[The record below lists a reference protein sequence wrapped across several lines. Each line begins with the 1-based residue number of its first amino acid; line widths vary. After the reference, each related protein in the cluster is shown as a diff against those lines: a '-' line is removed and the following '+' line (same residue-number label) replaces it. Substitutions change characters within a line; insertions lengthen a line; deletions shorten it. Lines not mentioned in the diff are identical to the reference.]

1 MIDIGEVN
9 IFASENFEGDD
20 NEINE
25 NIIVNKIKNFN
36 EIIHASVF
44 ERNSKIPL
52 ETFSEND
59 LNNYAL
65 NSIDFFQDEDKYHKS
80 MNQFSYRNFSKKQ
93 MKMKIVVEDLKGNKE
108 VIKINDDE
116 YVEGIK
122 RELSLKTGVNENMI
136 LYYKGEI
143 LEDYKKVYDY
153 EIRNYKVI
161 KYKGCFTE
169 IEKEPDDIFN
179 YSCLWLY
186 EILNNCYPQNYEWE
200 LFPKEIAANQLQQ
213 EGGTCYMVSAL
224 EAMSH
229 IPFLLNYIFNTFDTT
244 FSEYSK
250 KYKVNFSNKSYTVL
264 NQFPRDTD
272 AKIPILK
279 FIKPLE
285 KEAYAI
291 IFEKVW
297 AVIRKGYCNIN
308 GGHSKEVFEKVLA
321 GFSQIMYNNKM
332 NIFDLKI
339 HSETKQ
345 QIIHSKKSDEFWIK
359 KIICLE
365 NNKINPKDVFE
376 IIENAFKKDGAIIT
390 TSINMISDIEKKLE
404 EKKCTNEKEYKIY
417 KKLYDI
423 NFDYTILSIHK
434 EGNQNFVKIKT
445 SDYCIEISEFKKE
458 DNFNYKIFDIPE
470 KYFEFYFG
478 GHEYSILGTYSLV
491 NPWTEKIQQFV
502 IIKNPWRGGGYD
514 IEEKINFQK
523 IENQIYGFNDIININ
538 KQYNKTGVFYMPK
551 EYFDGW
557 FRDITICTPNYEE
570 KYPKVYEH
578 LELYKTISK
587 EYKVNSSQYFF
598 NFNQG
603 NQLIKT
609 DIISKK
615 DFDSNKKLIQII
627 KSNFVYAFKQDSMET
642 IFWSGKKAYNFQ
654 KATDDYIV
662 QKGFKFEVKKEYEL
676 NQDDF
681 CGGKVYNTSIT
692 YSCKN
697 DKYYRTIKLNEI
709 NYDNLNFKYNYYHYL
724 NDSEE
729 EFFEELKNDLK
740 YLEKFEYE
748 IKDFCEK
755 CIFKKRG
762 NTNII
767 TDGWITISEG
777 LNLISNKYSDDHY
790 HCYFYG
796 NKQTNLFELIGKEFQ
811 CSCYLIQNNVTVR
824 NCNKTFT
831 FLKTVRF
838 CDCTYYIDGV
848 KKYCP
853 KEKYDEY
860 DLEKIKNNKL
870 FII

>member
-93 MKMKIVVEDLKGNKE
+93 MKMEIVVEDLKGNKE

-122 RELSLKTGVNENMI
+122 RKLSLKTGVNENMI

-169 IEKEPDDIFN
+169 IEKEPNDIFN

-186 EILNNCYPQNYEWE
+186 KILNNCYPQNYEWE

-213 EGGTCYMVSAL
+213 AGGTCYMVSAL

-345 QIIHSKKSDEFWIK
+345 QIIHSKKSDEYWIK
-359 KIICLE
+359 K
-365 NNKINPKDVFE
+365 N
-376 IIENAFKKDGAIIT
+376 
-390 TSINMISDIEKKLE
+390 
-404 EKKCTNEKEYKIY
+404 
-417 KKLYDI
+417 
-423 NFDYTILSIHK
+423 
-434 EGNQNFVKIKT
+434 
-445 SDYCIEISEFKKE
+445 
-458 DNFNYKIFDIPE
+458 
-470 KYFEFYFG
+470 
-478 GHEYSILGTYSLV
+478 
-491 NPWTEKIQQFV
+491 
-502 IIKNPWRGGGYD
+502 
-514 IEEKINFQK
+514 
-523 IENQIYGFNDIININ
+523 
-538 KQYNKTGVFYMPK
+538 
-551 EYFDGW
+551 
-557 FRDITICTPNYEE
+557 
-570 KYPKVYEH
+570 
-578 LELYKTISK
+578 
-587 EYKVNSSQYFF
+587 
-598 NFNQG
+598 
-603 NQLIKT
+603 
-609 DIISKK
+609 
-615 DFDSNKKLIQII
+615 
-627 KSNFVYAFKQDSMET
+627 
-642 IFWSGKKAYNFQ
+642 
-654 KATDDYIV
+654 
-662 QKGFKFEVKKEYEL
+662 
-676 NQDDF
+676 
-681 CGGKVYNTSIT
+681 
-692 YSCKN
+692 
-697 DKYYRTIKLNEI
+697 
-709 NYDNLNFKYNYYHYL
+709 
-724 NDSEE
+724 
-729 EFFEELKNDLK
+729 
-740 YLEKFEYE
+740 
-748 IKDFCEK
+748 
-755 CIFKKRG
+755 
-762 NTNII
+762 
-767 TDGWITISEG
+767 
-777 LNLISNKYSDDHY
+777 
-790 HCYFYG
+790 
-796 NKQTNLFELIGKEFQ
+796 NLFRKQ
-811 CSCYLIQNNVTVR
+811 
-824 NCNKTFT
+824 
-831 FLKTVRF
+831 
-838 CDCTYYIDGV
+838 
-848 KKYCP
+848 
-853 KEKYDEY
+853 
-860 DLEKIKNNKL
+860 
-870 FII
+870 